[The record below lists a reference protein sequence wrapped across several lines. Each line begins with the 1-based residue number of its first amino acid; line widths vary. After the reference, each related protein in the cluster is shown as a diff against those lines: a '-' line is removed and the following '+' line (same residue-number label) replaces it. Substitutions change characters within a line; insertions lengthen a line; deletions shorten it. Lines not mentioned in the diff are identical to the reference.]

1 MVVTALPEFLR
12 KLQKN
17 SYKFNC
23 FEIKIG
29 LEFSSPIFL
38 GMVFAQN
45 FLIQKFKTMGFLQN
59 LRKTIQLLQHVDFQQ
74 IAELNQ
80 KIDLASAM
88 NALSKLNDQQLNS
101 LLKMMN
107 SVQKKKE
114 QRKSIPL
121 SLVVPSPDLVL
132 LFNKTN
138 VF

>member
-1 MVVTALPEFLR
+1 
-12 KLQKN
+12 
-17 SYKFNC
+17 
-23 FEIKIG
+23 
-29 LEFSSPIFL
+29 
-38 GMVFAQN
+38 
-45 FLIQKFKTMGFLQN
+45 MGFLQN

-74 IAELNQ
+74 ISELNQ